1 MTTAPGASLET
12 IESKKD
18 KLVTDLKGVV
28 ADADDLLKQVASSTT
43 DEFVAARSRIEA
55 RLGQA
60 ISSLRV
66 ARIEATRKACNA
78 ADATHDYVRDNPWK
92 IVGVTATGLLAAFL
106 VSRYSAK

>member
-1 MTTAPGASLET
+1 MTTELNANLGT

-43 DEFVAARSRIEA
+43 EEFVAARSRIEA
-55 RLGQA
+55 RLGEA

-66 ARIEATRKACNA
+66 ARIEATRKACHA

-92 IVGVTATGLLAAFL
+92 IIGVAAAGLLAAFL
-106 VSRYSAK
+106 VSRCSAK

>member
-1 MTTAPGASLET
+1 MTTELNANLGT

-43 DEFVAARSRIEA
+43 EEFVAARSRIEA
-55 RLGQA
+55 RLGEA

-66 ARIEATRKACNA
+66 ARIEATRKACHA

-92 IVGVTATGLLAAFL
+92 ILGIAATGLIAAFL
-106 VSRYSAK
+106 LSRCSSK